1 MQCYWTLGIWTLFFL
16 IFKILFTF
24 YQRDTNLDVGFTSRN
39 GRLAWKIKLTKKR
52 SVNSCYSNRQY
63 KITSLTWFGTE
74 ILSLCGLFSQLT
86 EQILFTRPSYQFI
99 TSCCLLWPVQIL
111 EETHPSVHAPFVVHD
126 PDTVGTF
133 PVPPDP
139 TGKIS
144 TSLFLISFFEQF
156 AAPMRRFTQVH
167 CGQTSLNS
175 HLISFMIEWTHQERE
190 CSLWDSNFYL
200 LLSTAAVVLPE
211 APTPEEQG
219 SSHGQTSFSGYLPP
233 HVDSQHHSS
242 PDIYTHPR
250 ITASTIFTPGRSW
263 RYPYPSG
270 SGLSTVTQ
278 GESHLECLF
287 VNEVMDLDSESLS

>member
-1 MQCYWTLGIWTLFFL
+1 MLGLRHVAWGLPEKLNWLKSVAL
-16 IFKILFTF
+16 IFVTIDL
-24 YQRDTNLDVGFTSRN
+24 TS
-39 GRLAWKIKLTKKR
+39 
-52 SVNSCYSNRQY
+52 QY

-86 EQILFTRPSYQFI
+86 KQILFTPSSYQFI
-99 TSCCLLWPVQIL
+99 TSWCLLWPVQIL
-111 EETHPSVHAPFVVHD
+111 AETHPSVHGSSFSTRD
-126 PDTVGTF
+126 PDTVITI
-133 PVPPDP
+133 PVSPDP
-139 TGKIS
+139 AGKVS

-167 CGQTSLNS
+167 CGQTLFNF
-175 HLISFMIEWTHQERE
+175 HLISFMIEWTHQERKYY
-190 CSLWDSNFYL
+190 LWDSNFYL

-211 APTPEEQG
+211 APTPAEHG

-233 HVDSQHHSS
+233 HVVPQHHSS
-242 PDIYTHPR
+242 PDIHTHHHNTP
-250 ITASTIFTPGRSW
+250 STIVTPGGSW
-263 RYPYPSG
+263 RYPYLSE